1 MPVPVRDMKL
11 LKTDRVPVRGALL
24 AASLLVGCTFAF
36 ESDDNPVY
44 LPSPTSPGVTAREE
58 EPQPPPVPARPL
70 LRSEGVRVCPR
81 DNDRQ
86 LCAGFGRADITP
98 PPGLGLFGYGSE
110 GRKATGYRLRLYARA
125 LILEDKKDGERVAFV
140 VADLAV
146 VSTILHRLVAQ
157 EVVAATGIGAD
168 RLLLAGTHTHSAP
181 GHFLDAGPQNLAG
194 SEVMG
199 YDPAVVNFLVER
211 IANAVREAH
220 DNLRPARLGWGTTD
234 APLGRTRNRS
244 IQPYNQ
250 NPPHTTPPNRP
261 ASPPRAVELQ
271 AVDPTWTMLRVDTK
285 VGAAKYAAAGAL
297 SILAIHGTGNPS
309 LTDVYDGDVAALV
322 ERALEA
328 QIDGKHVF
336 QQQSVHLFANGPL
349 GDVSPSLYYDKHGNK
364 GSAGFARM
372 DVSSCPFP
380 AMLRGRRPGGPR
392 TPPGSEEWRAPSA
405 RAVAKCIADARGF
418 VDHVTL
424 GVEGTVAAPVPV
436 PGVVPRISRDTSLG
450 RRAIELFDGI
460 SPDDATVTIS
470 RAFET
475 LPLTSGGA
483 AFRICP
489 PGKIGT
495 AATAG
500 ARDGRSRFLRWRLFG
515 FIPIGI
521 DDGRSAIAH
530 LAGCQQPKRVLFYPM
545 QGLAMGRHAFPGE
558 AQLAVVRI
566 TALNKNG
573 QERTIL
579 IGTVP
584 VEPTTLAGRQM
595 MDAMRDGA
603 ATANIDA
610 QTVALMAITNG
621 YTDYVTTRE
630 EYSRQAYEGG
640 SNLFAGE
647 MATLLS
653 TRLRALTESLAE
665 SGQPIVDV
673 GPVAAFP
680 GRRETVFPAPNGRQ
694 PADPSPLVGTA
705 IRGVARDTM
714 VVTWTDWDPGALI
727 PADGQ
732 MVSILHMRIAPA
744 NPVPL
749 VVLFEAWDDRQDVV
763 VRAIEDLDVG
773 HRWEAR
779 WALPFRPLRGD
790 VSVLFLKR
798 WVSRGIA
805 PNSIAVIWP

>member
-11 LKTDRVPVRGALL
+11 LKTDRVPVRWALL

-36 ESDDNPVY
+36 ESEDNPVY
-44 LPSPTSPGVTAREE
+44 LPSPTSPGVVARGGGL
-58 EPQPPPVPARPL
+58 QTPPIPARPAPP
-70 LRSEGVRVCPR
+70 REGVRVCPR
-81 DNDRQ
+81 TADGQ

-110 GRKATGYRLRLYARA
+110 GRRATGYRLRLYARA
-125 LILEDKKDGERVAFV
+125 LILEDKKNGERVAFV

-168 RLLLAGTHTHSAP
+168 RLFLAGTHTHSAP
-181 GHFLDAGPQNLAG
+181 GHFLDAEPQNLAG
-194 SEVMG
+194 SEVSG

-220 DNLRPARLGWGTTD
+220 DNLLPARIGWGTKD
-234 APLGRTRNRS
+234 APFGRTRNRS

-250 NPPHTTPPNRP
+250 NPSFIPPRPRP
-261 ASPPRAVELQ
+261 ASPPGAREMQ

-285 VGAAKYAAAGAL
+285 PKGAKHYSKAGAL
-297 SILAIHGTGNPS
+297 SILAIHGTGNPPP
-309 LTDVYDGDVAALV
+309 TDVYDGDIPALV
-322 ERALEA
+322 ERALEVH
-328 QIDGKHVF
+328 IDGAHLF
-336 QQQSVHLFANGPL
+336 RQQSEHLFANGPL
-349 GDVSPSLYYDKHGNK
+349 GDVSPSLLYDEQGNLIPE
-364 GSAGFARM
+364 GGGFAPRE
-372 DVSSCPFP
+372 VSSCPFP
-380 AMLRGRRPGGPR
+380 AMLRLRRPGGPR
-392 TPPGSEEWRAPSA
+392 TPPGWEEWRAPSA
-405 RAVAKCIADARGF
+405 RAVAKCIAAGRAF
-418 VDHVTL
+418 VDEVAL
-424 GVEGTVAAPVPV
+424 GRGGTVSAPL
-436 PGVVPRISRDTSLG
+436 RTTRDTSLG
-450 RRAIELFDGI
+450 RRAIELYEGI
-460 SPDDATVTIS
+460 SPEEATVTIS

-483 AFRICP
+483 AYRICP

-500 ARDGRSRFLRWRLFG
+500 ARDGRSRFLRWKLFG

-530 LAGCQQPKRVLFYPM
+530 LAGCQQPKRVLFYPV
-545 QGLAMGRHAFPGE
+545 QGPAMGRHAFPGE

-566 TALNKNG
+566 TAVNTKG
-573 QERTIL
+573 KEHTML
-579 IGTVP
+579 IGMVP

-603 ATANIDA
+603 ATANIKA

-653 TRLRALTESLAE
+653 TRLRALTESLAK

-673 GPVAAFP
+673 GPVAGYP
-680 GRRETVFPAPNGRQ
+680 GDRRTVFPAPNGPQ
-694 PADPSPLVGTA
+694 PSNAGP
-705 IRGVARDTM
+705 IVATSNKSNKKATIDTL
-714 VVTWTDWDPGALI
+714 VVTWTDMDPGALI

-732 MVSILHMRIAPA
+732 MVRILH
-744 NPVPL
+744 NGKL
-749 VVLFEAWDDRQDVV
+749 VAWDDSKDVV
-763 VRAIEDLDVG
+763 VRAIKDLDVG
-773 HRWEAR
+773 YKWEVR
-779 WALPFRPLRGD
+779 WALPFLSRATTGDVTEIFIERWFLRGI
-790 VSVLFLKR
+790 L
-798 WVSRGIA
+798 
-805 PNSIAVIWP
+805 PNKGVINW